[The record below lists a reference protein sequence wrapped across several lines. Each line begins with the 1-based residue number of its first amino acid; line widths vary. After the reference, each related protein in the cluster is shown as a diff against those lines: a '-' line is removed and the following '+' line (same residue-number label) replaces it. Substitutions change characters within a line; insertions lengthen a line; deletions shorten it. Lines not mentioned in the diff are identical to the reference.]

1 MSSILILSVGKSTK
15 EYRPL
20 FDHWV
25 KMIKY
30 NIIEKELVCKKTL
43 SPDNLKIEES
53 KVIRQNILKN
63 SILIVLDPLG
73 KQITSEYFS
82 TIINNNFESSK
93 DITFIIG
100 GAYGLDNAIKL
111 DADIMISLSA
121 MTMPHLLAKLLL
133 IEQIYRAQTILTG
146 HPYHK

>member
-1 MSSILILSVGKSTK
+1 MGKSTK

-30 NIIEKELVCKKTL
+30 DVTEKELVCKKNL
-43 SPDNLKIEES
+43 SPENLKIEES
-53 KVIRQNILKN
+53 KIIRQNILKN

-73 KQITSEYFS
+73 KQITSEHFAK
-82 TIINNNFESSK
+82 IINNNFDSSK

-100 GAYGLDNAIKL
+100 GAYGLDNTLKL
-111 DADIMISLSA
+111 DADVMMSLSA